1 MNHSR
6 RFPVVGIPLLLL
18 ISSLNASGQWDKKP
32 QAEWTEKDAI
42 KVLNDSPW
50 GRTQTFT
57 SPMEQYR
64 GPVTGRQGVGNQTT
78 NAPPN
83 ALQLN
88 FRVRFLS
95 AKPIRQA
102 LTRMM
107 ELKFK
112 GRVKDDVAEQLKQFA
127 SGEFLEI
134 IVVAVSVDAEATG
147 ANVQQALGLC
157 PRAARPSIRTIRS
170 WR

>member
-1 MNHSR
+1 
-6 RFPVVGIPLLLL
+6 
-18 ISSLNASGQWDKKP
+18 
-32 QAEWTEKDAI
+32 
-42 KVLNDSPW
+42 
-50 GRTQTFT
+50 
-57 SPMEQYR
+57 
-64 GPVTGRQGVGNQTT
+64 
-78 NAPPN
+78 
-83 ALQLN
+83 
-88 FRVRFLS
+88 
-95 AKPIRQA
+95 
-102 LTRMM
+102 MM

>member
-6 RFPVVGIPLLLL
+6 RFLVVGIPLLLL

-64 GPVTGRQGVGNQTT
+64 GPVTGRQGVEPNHQCPAERAPVEFQGTISLGQTDSPG
-78 NAPPN
+78 A
-83 ALQLN
+83 
-88 FRVRFLS
+88 R
-95 AKPIRQA
+95 
-102 LTRMM
+102 
-107 ELKFK
+107 
-112 GRVKDDVAEQLKQFA
+112 A
-127 SGEFLEI
+127 SNGVE
-134 IVVAVSVDAEATG
+134 G
-147 ANVQQALGLC
+147 
-157 PRAARPSIRTIRS
+157 
-170 WR
+170 